1 MKKTYEAPS
10 LFEIRFIS
18 EEKLMV
24 SVTDFDSDV
33 DNETVKLPE
42 INIFG

>member
-1 MKKTYEAPS
+1 MKKKYEAPN
-10 LFEIRFIS
+10 LFEIRFFL

-24 SVTDFDSDV
+24 SVTDADEVIDG
-33 DNETVKLPE
+33 ETVKLPE

>member
-1 MKKTYEAPS
+1 MKKTYEAPNFFCVQ
-10 LFEIRFIS
+10 FEM
-18 EEKLMV
+18 EENLMV

-33 DNETVKLPE
+33 DDETVKLPE

>member
-1 MKKTYEAPS
+1 MKKTYEAPN
-10 LFEIRFIS
+10 LYEIRFVL

-24 SVTDFDSDV
+24 SVTNADEAV
-33 DNETVKLPE
+33 DGETVKLPE

>member
-1 MKKTYEAPS
+1 MKKTYEAPNF
-10 LFEIRFIS
+10 LEIRFIT

-24 SVTDFDSDV
+24 SVTDYDEAVDS
-33 DNETVKLPE
+33 ETVKLPE